1 VKTLKNQIDVLRL
14 DYLCEL
20 SDMLAARAVALRM
33 AATSGDIS
41 TYDAM
46 FAAVRLIATDM
57 KKTRDEI
64 QVIDDGDTNREEA
77 A

>member
-1 VKTLKNQIDVLRL
+1 MKTIANPLDNIRL

-33 AATSGDIS
+33 AATSGDLS

-64 QVIDDGDTNREEA
+64 QVIDDDTNREEA

>member
-1 VKTLKNQIDVLRL
+1 MKIAKNPFDQLRL

-20 SDMLAARAVALRM
+20 ADLLAARAVALRM
-33 AATSGDIS
+33 AATSGDMS
-41 TYDAM
+41 AYDAT
-46 FAAVRLIATDM
+46 FAAVRLIATEM

-64 QVIDDGDTNREEA
+64 QVIDDDTNREEA